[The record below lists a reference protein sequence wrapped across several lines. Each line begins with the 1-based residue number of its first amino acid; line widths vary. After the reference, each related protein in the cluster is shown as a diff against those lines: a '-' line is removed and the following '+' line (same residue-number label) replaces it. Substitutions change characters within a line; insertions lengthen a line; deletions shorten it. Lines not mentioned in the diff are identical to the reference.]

1 MLQQG
6 KIKEK
11 RLIFLKKMRENSI
24 NIFDMVLNQQREFT
38 G

>member
-24 NIFDMVLNQQREFT
+24 NIFDMVLN
-38 G
+38 